1 MPLSITLEQ
10 TSSRKQQTLHVAK
23 PKRTVRLFTVRLPE
37 WFLHRQYD
45 LQLMY
50 ATSGWPFTLN
60 TCNVVQADSPF
71 FNACRTGDIDTIKVL
86 LSNQQA
92 SIYDRTPDRATSFH
106 FAIGS
111 TQLEVCKLLRHAGI
125 FAQFDDIDYLE
136 SLNSLERSLNDFTE
150 YNFSLLRVVAPLD
163 NPDQDWFR
171 EYYRTSSVDPCMVY
185 PNLELFSL
193 LNSAQSDTAMLNV
206 SHLKT
211 YFECRDSYARYGH
224 HSFMS
229 YIIRVLSDTSTVH
242 GISAA
247 PDGYAWIVYALA
259 SETALAY
266 FGSHW
271 SPDADEWS
279 RSVRQA
285 LSAVVNAGLRPH
297 QTSGKLESP
306 WVSDDWYQNLTMT
319 PLGLL
324 CIEAIRV
331 RVRIG
336 HGTPSEWNRDVRKR
350 LQVWLL
356 GLHTA
361 GIDLLQYAKSE
372 SACFGFDTNSLT
384 IPWVSGGS
392 ITVVT
397 GPRPEHWHVSLWAP
411 CESHAGQF
419 WRLIEENPVVPALT
433 TSILVS
439 RPVSERRDPTSRDLP
454 GSWPSDGAGI
464 AEELES
470 WFLRKTDE
478 VLAEIEEDLS
488 LLSGADFLATWPRIN
503 HILELG
509 Q

>member
-1 MPLSITLEQ
+1 
-10 TSSRKQQTLHVAK
+10 
-23 PKRTVRLFTVRLPE
+23 
-37 WFLHRQYD
+37 
-45 LQLMY
+45 MY

-111 TQLEVCKLLRHAGI
+111 TQLEVCRLLRHAGI

-136 SLNSLERSLNDFTE
+136 SLNSLEGSLNDFTE

-206 SHLKT
+206 SHLKA
-211 YFECRDSYARYGH
+211 YFECRDGYARYGH

-229 YIIRVLSDTSTVH
+229 YIIRVLSDTSTVRE
-242 GISAA
+242 ILAA
-247 PDGYAWIVYALA
+247 PDTYAWIVYALA

-266 FGSHW
+266 LGHHGR
-271 SPDADEWS
+271 PNADEWCH
-279 RSVRQA
+279 SVRQA
-285 LSAVVNAGLRPH
+285 LFAVVRAGLRPH

-306 WVSDDWYQNLTMT
+306 YVSDDWYQSLIIT

-331 RVRIG
+331 RVKIG
-336 HGTPSEWNRDVRKR
+336 HGVPSEWNKDVSKR
-350 LQVWLL
+350 LQTWLL
-356 GLHTA
+356 GLHSA
-361 GIDLLQYAKSE
+361 GINLLQYAASE
-372 SACFGFDTNSLT
+372 SAYFGGAPDSLA
-384 IPWVSGGS
+384 IPWKNGGI

-397 GPRPEHWHVSLWAP
+397 GPRPEDWRLSLWQP
-411 CESHAGQF
+411 CEPYARQF
-419 WRLIEENPVVPALT
+419 WSLVEGTPVVPGLAARIIETFPLSAGQDLT
-433 TSILVS
+433 SA
-439 RPVSERRDPTSRDLP
+439 DLP
-454 GSWPSDGAGI
+454 GSWPSERARV
-464 AEELES
+464 AEALES
-470 WFLRKTDE
+470 WLLKETDV
-478 VLAEIEEDLS
+478 VLAQIEEDLP
-488 LLSGADFLATWPRIN
+488 LLSEADFFEKWYEIDET
-503 HILELG
+503 LG
-509 Q
+509 LRQ